1 MKNACI
7 ALAENLLSR
16 ARYDTLEY
24 PRNRAWRRTFPRRDA
39 MDILNDEVA
48 GYNAN
53 EREKARKEQE
63 RARET
68 EEVRRTLEE

>member
-1 MKNACI
+1 
-7 ALAENLLSR
+7 
-16 ARYDTLEY
+16 
-24 PRNRAWRRTFPRRDA
+24 